1 MFASVEIETDASILT
16 SGDYERF
23 FIYNRKRYHHVI
35 DPRTGYPIRKRFCA
49 TVIHRSAAIGDATAT
64 ALLVAG
70 LEFDFAVHLTSAS
83 YVFTADGSQATVI
96 SRLACRTALRSRSS
110 EKVRVLME

>member
-1 MFASVEIETDASILT
+1 MFASVEIETDESILT

-35 DPRTGYPIRKRFCA
+35 DPRTGYPIRKAICA
-49 TVIHRSAAIGDATAT
+49 TVIHRSAAVGDATAT

-70 LEFDFAVHLTSAS
+70 PDHWEALAQAMGIKQAMLVDAAGNIHVTSKLRERIR
-83 YVFTADGSQATVI
+83 FHADSLFQ
-96 SRLACRTALRSRSS
+96 C
-110 EKVRVLME
+110 